1 MRIRY
6 LSYLSLGVAAAFLV
20 IATVAF
26 SPSAVVDLAFG
37 VGLGMLV
44 VSLGVA
50 ARYRGDVPSLVI
62 SVSIAALSAWTVISS
77 LVFSQSTVD
86 DLAYASALAIG
97 ALAVVGLTAHELG
110 VERTVHSLELHEG
123 EGKANLASV

>member
-123 EGKANLASV
+123 EGKANPASV

>member
-123 EGKANLASV
+123 EGKANSASV